1 MLNERQPPSL
11 ARSTPP
17 THSSNHLPSS
27 LSKSSS
33 QNRRGLSSSNEQPKS
48 THIPTTNRTPSLYSQ
63 RIPNGSQSSRS
74 GPSSRIN
81 IHSMNVSQPKPS
93 QPMKSTP
100 VPSIHQ
106 SFSPQPDG
114 TFLLKRSSAQ
124 PSEIQP
130 PLQPPSTTENTEDVP
145 EQKEEPPTESN
156 ETEVAYAEE
165 TPELPEWC
173 IYLEYQHGGFW
184 RYWNRNYFVIN
195 TTSVIKY
202 PNEHRNE
209 NKRKE
214 IFLYDAVIQVRVL

>member
-1 MLNERQPPSL
+1 MLNERPSPSL

-27 LSKSSS
+27 LLKSSS
-33 QNRRGLSSSNEQPKS
+33 QNRRGLSSSSEQPKS
-48 THIPTTNRTPSLYSQ
+48 THKAPPNRTPTLSS

-81 IHSMNVSQPKPS
+81 PSLMNVSQPKPS

-106 SFSPQPDG
+106 SFSAQPDG
-114 TFLLKRSSAQ
+114 TILLKRSSAQ

-130 PLQPPSTTENTEDVP
+130 PLQPPSTTENREDVP